1 MSHMPG
7 GQGHRIRDWFKGFQ
21 KRLKDSE
28 ADRAKQFAN
37 YLSMV
42 DSYSKK
48 RVSLKGSM
56 VGLGDLKAR
65 SGRVSSTP
73 NVTKM
78 STIMD
83 QYHDKALR
91 LAQAKYYQKQ
101 VG

>member
-7 GQGHRIRDWFKGFQ
+7 GQGHPIRDWFKGFQ
-21 KRLKDSE
+21 KRLKDSK

-37 YLSMV
+37 YLAMV

-56 VGLGDLKAR
+56 VSLGNLKAT
-65 SGRVSSTP
+65 SGRLSGPKTT
-73 NVTKM
+73 NM

-83 QYHDKALR
+83 KYHDKALR

>member
-1 MSHMPG
+1 MAYENVKKKESKWEAF
-7 GQGHRIRDWFKGFQ
+7 RR
-21 KRLKDSE
+21 RLRENKV
-28 ADRAKQFAN
+28 DRSAQFAN
-37 YLSMV
+37 YLAMI

-65 SGRVSSTP
+65 SGRISSTP